1 MLGIGGCYRNS
12 SMIAKPSIAF
22 NDFSGTAK
30 DVTARSV
37 NGRNIL
43 SVRAQQSK
51 IVTPAQ
57 AVSRNKL
64 SKISRAYKQLSDSQ
78 MTAWGTLA
86 SHLKGI
92 STFGSPA
99 ELTPHNAFVRINS
112 NRAMVGMPLL
122 TEAPVYKA
130 DVPEV
135 EYEDFWITPE
145 RIVFMNVQQPSDNH
159 FLVVKMSP
167 AQSPGVTNGW
177 SKTVIVAP
185 GVDVEYGDVE
195 LTERYVDIKGFE
207 LEAGKKY
214 FCEFWWL
221 DSTTGFTGE
230 SMWVS
235 AICKETSVGY
245 DAPYV
250 PRAIVEIDEIYLEST
265 RNYISDTAIGFSKG
279 STMVNA
285 KFHYEFRNTRVN
297 AYYEL
302 DNVPDSVPN
311 CRIFVLGR
319 GTRLSPRSVNMI
331 RVDFTPKEEYFE
343 VQVCPEIY
351 RAEHYYDVFDTTI
364 AIKK

>member
-1 MLGIGGCYRNS
+1 
-12 SMIAKPSIAF
+12 MIAKPSIAF

-43 SVRAQQSK
+43 SVRAQHSK

-135 EYEDFWITPE
+135 LYEDLWISPDM
-145 RIVFMNVQQPSDNH
+145 IVFTGLEVPSDTYR
-159 FLVVKMSP
+159 LVVKMSP
-167 AQSPGVTNGW
+167 AQSPGTSSGW

-185 GVDVEYGDVE
+185 GIVDDWGEANITK
-195 LTERYVDIKGFE
+195 LFTETIGVAPQAGMKYY
-207 LEAGKKY
+207 LE
-214 FCEFWWL
+214 CWWL
-221 DSTTGFTGE
+221 DTETGFTGE
-230 SMWVS
+230 SMWIS
-235 AICKETSVGY
+235 AICKEGSTAY
-245 DAPYV
+245 NEAYV
-250 PRAIVEIDEIYLEST
+250 PRARFTQDDVTEESYGEGLDFELSPGSAICSVDAILYGENNVACSTFFLAKEPKNFIEGKTMILARGTAENNYSPQTYCIDVMKWIGEYEISFKH
-265 RNYISDTAIGFSKG
+265 RGG
-279 STMVNA
+279 
-285 KFHYEFRNTRVN
+285 HYEKPSEVHTTGV
-297 AYYEL
+297 
-302 DNVPDSVPN
+302 
-311 CRIFVLGR
+311 FVDR
-319 GTRLSPRSVNMI
+319 
-331 RVDFTPKEEYFE
+331 
-343 VQVCPEIY
+343 
-351 RAEHYYDVFDTTI
+351 
-364 AIKK
+364 

>member
-1 MLGIGGCYRNS
+1 
-12 SMIAKPSIAF
+12 
-22 NDFSGTAK
+22 
-30 DVTARSV
+30 
-37 NGRNIL
+37 
-43 SVRAQQSK
+43 
-51 IVTPAQ
+51 
-57 AVSRNKL
+57 
-64 SKISRAYKQLSDSQ
+64 
-78 MTAWGTLA
+78 
-86 SHLKGI
+86 
-92 STFGSPA
+92 
-99 ELTPHNAFVRINS
+99 
-112 NRAMVGMPLL
+112 
-122 TEAPVYKA
+122 
-130 DVPEV
+130 
-135 EYEDFWITPE
+135 
-145 RIVFMNVQQPSDNH
+145 MNVQQPSDNH

-265 RNYISDTAIGFSKG
+265 RNLISDTAIGFSKG

>member
-1 MLGIGGCYRNS
+1 
-12 SMIAKPSIAF
+12 MIAKPSIAF

-37 NGRNIL
+37 NGRNVL

-51 IVTPAQ
+51 VVTPAQ

-122 TEAPVYKA
+122 TEAPAYVA

-135 EYEDFWITPE
+135 EYEDFWIMPE

-185 GVDVEYGDVE
+185 GVDVEYGDVD
-195 LTERYVDIKGFE
+195 LTERYVNIKGFE
-207 LEAGKKY
+207 LIPGQKY

-230 SMWVS
+230 R
-235 AICKETSVGY
+235 ALY
-245 DAPYV
+245 FAPF
-250 PRAIVEIDEIYLEST
+250 
-265 RNYISDTAIGFSKG
+265 GF
-279 STMVNA
+279 N
-285 KFHYEFRNTRVN
+285 
-297 AYYEL
+297 
-302 DNVPDSVPN
+302 
-311 CRIFVLGR
+311 
-319 GTRLSPRSVNMI
+319 
-331 RVDFTPKEEYFE
+331 
-343 VQVCPEIY
+343 
-351 RAEHYYDVFDTTI
+351 I
-364 AIKK
+364 APIL

>member
-1 MLGIGGCYRNS
+1 
-12 SMIAKPSIAF
+12 MIAKPSIAF

-37 NGRNIL
+37 NGRNVL
-43 SVRAQQSK
+43 SVRAQRSK
-51 IVTPAQ
+51 VVTPAQ

-64 SKISRAYKQLSDSQ
+64 SRISRAYKQLSDSQ

-122 TEAPVYKA
+122 TEAPVYVA

-135 EYEDFWITPE
+135 EYEDFWIMPE

-185 GVDVEYGDVE
+185 GVDVEYGDVD
-195 LTERYVDIKGFE
+195 LTERYVNIKGFE
-207 LEAGKKY
+207 LIPGQKY

-250 PRAIVEIDEIYLEST
+250 PRAIIEVDEAYDDFTRCYLGDMEV
-265 RNYISDTAIGFSKG
+265 GLVKG
-279 STMVNA
+279 SALANG
-285 KFHYEFRNTRVN
+285 KFIYEWRSTRVN
-297 AYYEL
+297 MYVE
-302 DNVPDSVPN
+302 DVTMPPG
-311 CRIFVLGR
+311 IFPCEMVFMGR
-319 GTRLSPRSVNMI
+319 GTKLDPMSINLVSVSIENYSKGTRMHI
-331 RVDFTPKEEYFE
+331 NVPSKRTE
-343 VQVCPEIY
+343 C
-351 RAEHYYDVFDTTI
+351 YYEVFDTCAVI
-364 AIKK
+364 E

>member
-1 MLGIGGCYRNS
+1 
-12 SMIAKPSIAF
+12 MIAKPSIAF

-37 NGRNIL
+37 NGRNVL

-122 TEAPVYKA
+122 TEAPVYKS

-135 EYEDFWITPE
+135 QYEDLWISPDA
-145 RIVFMNVQQPSDNH
+145 IVFTGLEVPSESYR
-159 FLVVKMSP
+159 LVVKMSP
-167 AQSPGVTNGW
+167 AQSPGTTNGW
-177 SKTVIVAP
+177 SKTVVVAP
-185 GVDVEYGDVE
+185 GIVPDWGDADVTKLY
-195 LTERYVDIKGFE
+195 TETICVTP
-207 LEAGKKY
+207 EAGKKY
-214 FCEFWWL
+214 YLECWWL
-221 DSTTGFTGE
+221 DTETGFTGE

-235 AICKETSVGY
+235 AVCKTGSTAYNTE
-245 DAPYV
+245 YV
-250 PRAIVEIDEIYLEST
+250 PRVRLTDENIEYNEGVSDLDMEFSPGSAICSIKARLNGHSNVASSKFTTKRFPEKIITGTGYMLARCTEENDYLPQSYEIQIYEDKWDKELRVSFMHRGCSYEIPA
-265 RNYISDTAIGFSKG
+265 DAIG
-279 STMVNA
+279 NA
-285 KFHYEFRNTRVN
+285 
-297 AYYEL
+297 
-302 DNVPDSVPN
+302 
-311 CRIFVLGR
+311 
-319 GTRLSPRSVNMI
+319 
-331 RVDFTPKEEYFE
+331 
-343 VQVCPEIY
+343 
-351 RAEHYYDVFDTTI
+351 VFF
-364 AIKK
+364 

>member
-1 MLGIGGCYRNS
+1 
-12 SMIAKPSIAF
+12 MIAKPSIAF

-37 NGRNIL
+37 NGRNVL

-51 IVTPAQ
+51 VVTPAQ

-122 TEAPVYKA
+122 TEAPAYVG

-135 EYEDFWITPE
+135 EYEDFWIMPE

-185 GVDVEYGDVE
+185 GVDVEYGDVD
-195 LTERYVDIKGFE
+195 LTERYVNIKGFE
-207 LEAGKKY
+207 LIPGQKY

-250 PRAIVEIDEIYLEST
+250 PRTIIEIDEAYDDFTRCYLGDVEV
-265 RNYISDTAIGFSKG
+265 GLVKG
-279 STMVNA
+279 SALANG
-285 KFHYEFRNTRVN
+285 KFIYEWRNTRVN
-297 AYYEL
+297 MYVEDVTL
-302 DNVPDSVPN
+302 PPG
-311 CRIFVLGR
+311 IFPCDMVFMGR
-319 GTRLSPRSVNMI
+319 GTKLDPRSINLISFSVENYSEGTRLQI
-331 RVDFTPKEEYFE
+331 DVPSSRT
-343 VQVCPEIY
+343 
-351 RAEHYYDVFDTTI
+351 EHYYEVFDTT
-364 AIKK
+364 AVTE

>member
-1 MLGIGGCYRNS
+1 MYRNRWLLRIY

-135 EYEDFWITPE
+135 LYEDLWISPDM
-145 RIVFMNVQQPSDNH
+145 IVFTGLEVPSETYR
-159 FLVVKMSP
+159 LVVKMSP
-167 AQSPGVTNGW
+167 AQSPGTSSGW

-185 GVDVEYGDVE
+185 GIVDDWGEANITK
-195 LTERYVDIKGFE
+195 LFTETIGVAPQEGLKYY
-207 LEAGKKY
+207 LE
-214 FCEFWWL
+214 CWWL
-221 DSTTGFTGE
+221 DTETGFTGE

-235 AICKETSVGY
+235 AICKEGSTAY
-245 DAPYV
+245 NEAYV
-250 PRAIVEIDEIYLEST
+250 PRARFTQDDVNEES
-265 RNYISDTAIGFSKG
+265 YGEGLDFELSPGSAICSVDAFLYGENGVACSTFFLAKEPKNFIKRK
-279 STMVNA
+279 TMVLARGTAENDYSPQTYCVDVLKWIGDYEILFKHRA
-285 KFHYEFRNTRVN
+285 GHYEKPSEVHTTGV
-297 AYYEL
+297 
-302 DNVPDSVPN
+302 
-311 CRIFVLGR
+311 FVDR
-319 GTRLSPRSVNMI
+319 
-331 RVDFTPKEEYFE
+331 
-343 VQVCPEIY
+343 
-351 RAEHYYDVFDTTI
+351 
-364 AIKK
+364 

>member
-1 MLGIGGCYRNS
+1 
-12 SMIAKPSIAF
+12 MIAKPSIAF

-37 NGRNIL
+37 NGRNVL

-51 IVTPAQ
+51 VVTPAQ

-122 TEAPVYKA
+122 TEAPAYVA

-135 EYEDFWITPE
+135 EYEDFWIMPE

-159 FLVVKMSP
+159 FLVVKMSQ

-185 GVDVEYGDVE
+185 GVDVEYGDVD
-195 LTERYVDIKGFE
+195 LTERYVNIKGFE
-207 LEAGKKY
+207 LIPGQKY

-250 PRAIVEIDEIYLEST
+250 PRTIIEIDEAYDDFTRCYLGDVEV
-265 RNYISDTAIGFSKG
+265 GLVKG
-279 STMVNA
+279 SALANG
-285 KFHYEFRNTRVN
+285 KFIYEWRNTRVN
-297 AYYEL
+297 MYVEDVTL
-302 DNVPDSVPN
+302 PPG
-311 CRIFVLGR
+311 IFPCDMVFMGR
-319 GTRLSPRSVNMI
+319 GTKLDPRSINLISFSVENYSEGTRLQI
-331 RVDFTPKEEYFE
+331 DVPSSRT
-343 VQVCPEIY
+343 
-351 RAEHYYDVFDTTI
+351 EHYYEVFDTT
-364 AIKK
+364 AVTE

>member
-1 MLGIGGCYRNS
+1 
-12 SMIAKPSIAF
+12 MIAKPSIAF

-37 NGRNIL
+37 NGRNVL

-122 TEAPVYKA
+122 TEAPAYVG

-135 EYEDFWITPE
+135 EYEDFWIMPE

-185 GVDVEYGDVE
+185 GVDVEYGDVD
-195 LTERYVDIKGFE
+195 LTERYVNIKGFE
-207 LEAGKKY
+207 LIPGQKY

-250 PRAIVEIDEIYLEST
+250 PRTIIEIDEAYDDFTRCYLGDVEV
-265 RNYISDTAIGFSKG
+265 GLVKG
-279 STMVNA
+279 SALANG
-285 KFHYEFRNTRVN
+285 KFIYEWRNTRVN
-297 AYYEL
+297 MYVEDVTL
-302 DNVPDSVPN
+302 PPG
-311 CRIFVLGR
+311 IFPCDMVFMGR
-319 GTRLSPRSVNMI
+319 GTKLDPRSINLISFSVENYSEGTRLQI
-331 RVDFTPKEEYFE
+331 DVPSSRT
-343 VQVCPEIY
+343 
-351 RAEHYYDVFDTTI
+351 EHYYEVFDTT
-364 AIKK
+364 AITE

>member
-1 MLGIGGCYRNS
+1 
-12 SMIAKPSIAF
+12 
-22 NDFSGTAK
+22 
-30 DVTARSV
+30 
-37 NGRNIL
+37 
-43 SVRAQQSK
+43 
-51 IVTPAQ
+51 
-57 AVSRNKL
+57 
-64 SKISRAYKQLSDSQ
+64 
-78 MTAWGTLA
+78 
-86 SHLKGI
+86 
-92 STFGSPA
+92 
-99 ELTPHNAFVRINS
+99 
-112 NRAMVGMPLL
+112 
-122 TEAPVYKA
+122 VYKA

-250 PRAIVEIDEIYLEST
+250 PRAIVEIDEMYLEST

>member
-1 MLGIGGCYRNS
+1 
-12 SMIAKPSIAF
+12 MIAKPSIAF

-37 NGRNIL
+37 NGRNVL

-51 IVTPAQ
+51 VVTPAQ

-122 TEAPVYKA
+122 TEAPAYVG

-135 EYEDFWITPE
+135 EYEDFWIMPE

-185 GVDVEYGDVE
+185 GVDVEYGDVD
-195 LTERYVDIKGFE
+195 LTERYVNIKGFE
-207 LEAGKKY
+207 LIPGQKY

-250 PRAIVEIDEIYLEST
+250 PRTIIEIDEAYDDFTRCYLGDVEV
-265 RNYISDTAIGFSKG
+265 GLVKG
-279 STMVNA
+279 SALANG
-285 KFHYEFRNTRVN
+285 KFIYEWRNTRVN
-297 AYYEL
+297 MYVEDVTL
-302 DNVPDSVPN
+302 PPG
-311 CRIFVLGR
+311 IFPCDMVFMGR
-319 GTRLSPRSVNMI
+319 GTKLDPRSINLISFSVENYSEGTRLQI
-331 RVDFTPKEEYFE
+331 DVPSSRT
-343 VQVCPEIY
+343 
-351 RAEHYYDVFDTTI
+351 EHYYEVFDTT
-364 AIKK
+364 AITE

>member
-1 MLGIGGCYRNS
+1 
-12 SMIAKPSIAF
+12 MIAKPSIAF

-122 TEAPVYKA
+122 TEAPVYMA

-135 EYEDFWITPE
+135 LYDDLWISPDM
-145 RIVFMNVQQPSDNH
+145 IVFTGLEVPSDTYR
-159 FLVVKMSP
+159 LVVKMSP
-167 AQSPGVTNGW
+167 AQSPGTTSGW

-185 GVDVEYGDVE
+185 GIVDDWGEANITK
-195 LTERYVDIKGFE
+195 LFTETIGVAPQAGMKYY
-207 LEAGKKY
+207 LE
-214 FCEFWWL
+214 CWWL
-221 DSTTGFTGE
+221 DTETGFTGE
-230 SMWVS
+230 SMWIS
-235 AICKETSVGY
+235 SICKEGSTAY
-245 DAPYV
+245 NETYV
-250 PRAIVEIDEIYLEST
+250 PRARFTQDDVTEESYGEGLDFELSPGSAICSVDAFLYGENGVACSTFFLAKEPKNFIEGKTMILARGTAENDYSPQTYCVDVLKWIGNYEISFKH
-265 RNYISDTAIGFSKG
+265 RAG
-279 STMVNA
+279 
-285 KFHYEFRNTRVN
+285 HYEKPSEVHTTGV
-297 AYYEL
+297 
-302 DNVPDSVPN
+302 
-311 CRIFVLGR
+311 FVDR
-319 GTRLSPRSVNMI
+319 
-331 RVDFTPKEEYFE
+331 
-343 VQVCPEIY
+343 
-351 RAEHYYDVFDTTI
+351 
-364 AIKK
+364 

>member
-1 MLGIGGCYRNS
+1 
-12 SMIAKPSIAF
+12 MIAKPSIAF

-135 EYEDFWITPE
+135 LYEDLWIAPE
-145 RIVFMNVQQPSDNH
+145 AIVFTGLEVPSETYR
-159 FLVVKMSP
+159 LVVKMSP
-167 AQSPGVTNGW
+167 AQSPGTSSGW

-185 GVDVEYGDVE
+185 GVVSDWGDADITK
-195 LTERYVDIKGFE
+195 LFTETIGVAPQEGFKYY
-207 LEAGKKY
+207 LE
-214 FCEFWWL
+214 CWWL
-221 DSTTGFTGE
+221 DTETGFTGE
-230 SMWVS
+230 SMMIS
-235 AICKETSVGY
+235 AICKTTSTAYNKEYAPRVKFTDEMIANEENFTLEMDLELSRGSSIMSVEALLNIDDVASYFDDAFKVVPPGFKEGY
-245 DAPYV
+245 TMVYSRSSERPDFKPGLISV
-250 PRAIVEIDEIYLEST
+250 SLEDDYYKGPS
-265 RNYISDTAIGFSKG
+265 YGFSHRAGGWEDKVEVFG
-279 STMVNA
+279 TGA
-285 KFHYEFRNTRVN
+285 
-297 AYYEL
+297 
-302 DNVPDSVPN
+302 
-311 CRIFVLGR
+311 FVR
-319 GTRLSPRSVNMI
+319 
-331 RVDFTPKEEYFE
+331 
-343 VQVCPEIY
+343 
-351 RAEHYYDVFDTTI
+351 
-364 AIKK
+364 

>member
-1 MLGIGGCYRNS
+1 
-12 SMIAKPSIAF
+12 MIAKPSIAF

-122 TEAPVYKA
+122 TEAPAYVA

-135 EYEDFWITPE
+135 EYEDFWIMPE

-185 GVDVEYGDVE
+185 GVDVEYGDVD
-195 LTERYVDIKGFE
+195 LTERYVNIKGFE
-207 LEAGKKY
+207 LIPGQKY

-250 PRAIVEIDEIYLEST
+250 PRTIIEIDEAYDDFTRCYLGDVEV
-265 RNYISDTAIGFSKG
+265 GLVKG
-279 STMVNA
+279 SALANG
-285 KFHYEFRNTRVN
+285 KFIYEWRNTRVN
-297 AYYEL
+297 MYVEDVTL
-302 DNVPDSVPN
+302 PPG
-311 CRIFVLGR
+311 IFPCDMVFMGR
-319 GTRLSPRSVNMI
+319 GTKLDPRSINLISFSVENYSEGTRLQI
-331 RVDFTPKEEYFE
+331 DVPSSRT
-343 VQVCPEIY
+343 
-351 RAEHYYDVFDTTI
+351 EHYYEVFDTT
-364 AIKK
+364 AITE

>member
-1 MLGIGGCYRNS
+1 
-12 SMIAKPSIAF
+12 MIAKPSIAF

-37 NGRNIL
+37 NGRNVL

-51 IVTPAQ
+51 VVTPAQ

-122 TEAPVYKA
+122 TEAPAYVA

-135 EYEDFWITPE
+135 EYEDFWIMPE

-185 GVDVEYGDVE
+185 GVDVEYGDVD
-195 LTERYVDIKGFE
+195 LTERYVNIKGFE
-207 LEAGKKY
+207 LIPGQKY

-250 PRAIVEIDEIYLEST
+250 PRAIIEIDEAYDDYTRCYLGDMEV
-265 RNYISDTAIGFSKG
+265 GLVKG
-279 STMVNA
+279 SALANG
-285 KFHYEFRNTRVN
+285 KFIYEWRSTRVN
-297 AYYEL
+297 MYVTPETF
-302 DNVPDSVPN
+302 PPG
-311 CRIFVLGR
+311 IFPCDMVFMGR
-319 GTRLSPRSVNMI
+319 GTKLDPMSINLVSVSVDNYSEGTRLHINVPSCR
-331 RVDFTPKEEYFE
+331 T
-343 VQVCPEIY
+343 
-351 RAEHYYDVFDTTI
+351 EHYYEVFDTT
-364 AIKK
+364 AITE

>member
-1 MLGIGGCYRNS
+1 MYRNRWLLRIY

-195 LTERYVDIKGFE
+195 LTKRYVDIKGFE

-250 PRAIVEIDEIYLEST
+250 PRAIVEIDEMYLEST

>member
-1 MLGIGGCYRNS
+1 
-12 SMIAKPSIAF
+12 MIAKPSIAF

-122 TEAPVYKA
+122 TEAPAYVA

-135 EYEDFWITPE
+135 EYEDFWIMPE

-185 GVDVEYGDVE
+185 GVDVEYGDVD
-195 LTERYVDIKGFE
+195 LTERYVNIKGFE
-207 LEAGKKY
+207 LIPGQKY

-250 PRAIVEIDEIYLEST
+250 PRTIIEIDEAYDDFTRCYLGDAEV
-265 RNYISDTAIGFSKG
+265 GLVKG
-279 STMVNA
+279 SALANG
-285 KFHYEFRNTRVN
+285 KFIYEWRNTRVN
-297 AYYEL
+297 MYVEDVTL
-302 DNVPDSVPN
+302 PPG
-311 CRIFVLGR
+311 IFPCDMVFMGR
-319 GTRLSPRSVNMI
+319 GTKLDPRSINLISFSVENYSEGTRLQI
-331 RVDFTPKEEYFE
+331 DVPSSRT
-343 VQVCPEIY
+343 
-351 RAEHYYDVFDTTI
+351 EHYYEVFDTT
-364 AIKK
+364 AVTE

>member
-1 MLGIGGCYRNS
+1 
-12 SMIAKPSIAF
+12 MIAKPSIAF

-37 NGRNIL
+37 NGRNVL

-51 IVTPAQ
+51 VVTPAQ

-122 TEAPVYKA
+122 TEAPAYVA

-135 EYEDFWITPE
+135 EYEDFWIMPE
-145 RIVFMNVQQPSDNH
+145 RIVFLNVQQPSDNH

-185 GVDVEYGDVE
+185 GVDVEYGDVD

-207 LEAGKKY
+207 LIPGQKY

-235 AICKETSVGY
+235 AICKDTSVGY

-250 PRAIVEIDEIYLEST
+250 PRTIIEIDEAYDDFTRCYLGDVEV
-265 RNYISDTAIGFSKG
+265 GLVKG
-279 STMVNA
+279 SALANG
-285 KFHYEFRNTRVN
+285 KFIYEWRNTRVN
-297 AYYEL
+297 MYVEDVTL
-302 DNVPDSVPN
+302 PPG
-311 CRIFVLGR
+311 IFPCDMVFMGR
-319 GTRLSPRSVNMI
+319 GTKLDPRSINLISFSVENYSEGTRLQI
-331 RVDFTPKEEYFE
+331 DVPSSRT
-343 VQVCPEIY
+343 
-351 RAEHYYDVFDTTI
+351 EHYYEVFDTT
-364 AIKK
+364 AITE

>member
-1 MLGIGGCYRNS
+1 
-12 SMIAKPSIAF
+12 MIAKPSIAF

-37 NGRNIL
+37 NGRNVL

-122 TEAPVYKA
+122 TEAPAYVG

-135 EYEDFWITPE
+135 EYEDFWIMPE
-145 RIVFMNVQQPSDNH
+145 RIVFLNVQQPSDNH

-185 GVDVEYGDVE
+185 GVDVEYGDVD
-195 LTERYVDIKGFE
+195 LTERYVNIKGFE
-207 LEAGKKY
+207 LIPGQKY

-250 PRAIVEIDEIYLEST
+250 PRTIIEIDEAYDDFTRCYLG
-265 RNYISDTAIGFSKG
+265 DVVVGLVKG
-279 STMVNA
+279 SALANG
-285 KFHYEFRNTRVN
+285 KFIYEWRNTRVN
-297 AYYEL
+297 MYVEDVTL
-302 DNVPDSVPN
+302 PPG
-311 CRIFVLGR
+311 IFPCDMVFMGR
-319 GTRLSPRSVNMI
+319 GTKLDPRSINLISFSVENYSEGTRLQI
-331 RVDFTPKEEYFE
+331 DVPSSRT
-343 VQVCPEIY
+343 
-351 RAEHYYDVFDTTI
+351 EHYYEVFDTT
-364 AIKK
+364 AVTE

>member
-1 MLGIGGCYRNS
+1 
-12 SMIAKPSIAF
+12 MIAKPSIAF

-37 NGRNIL
+37 NGRNVL

-51 IVTPAQ
+51 VVTPAQ

-122 TEAPVYKA
+122 TEAPAYVA

-135 EYEDFWITPE
+135 EYEDFWIMPE
-145 RIVFMNVQQPSDNH
+145 RIVFLNVQQPSDNH

-185 GVDVEYGDVE
+185 GVDVEYGDVD

-207 LEAGKKY
+207 LIPGQKY

-250 PRAIVEIDEIYLEST
+250 PRTIIEIDEAYDDFTRCYLGDVEV
-265 RNYISDTAIGFSKG
+265 GLVKG
-279 STMVNA
+279 SALANG
-285 KFHYEFRNTRVN
+285 KFIYEWRNTRVN
-297 AYYEL
+297 MYVEDVTL
-302 DNVPDSVPN
+302 PPG
-311 CRIFVLGR
+311 IFPCDMVFMGR
-319 GTRLSPRSVNMI
+319 GTKLDPRSINLISFSVENYSEGTRLQI
-331 RVDFTPKEEYFE
+331 DVPSSRT
-343 VQVCPEIY
+343 
-351 RAEHYYDVFDTTI
+351 EHYYEVFDTT
-364 AIKK
+364 AITE

>member
-1 MLGIGGCYRNS
+1 
-12 SMIAKPSIAF
+12 MIAKPSIAF

-99 ELTPHNAFVRINS
+99 ELTPHNAFVGINS

-122 TEAPVYKA
+122 TEAPAYVG

-135 EYEDFWITPE
+135 EYEDFWIMPE

-185 GVDVEYGDVE
+185 GVDVEYGDVD
-195 LTERYVDIKGFE
+195 LTERYVNIKGFE
-207 LEAGKKY
+207 LIPGQKY

-250 PRAIVEIDEIYLEST
+250 PRTIIEIDEAYDDFTRCYLGDVEV
-265 RNYISDTAIGFSKG
+265 GLVKG
-279 STMVNA
+279 SALANG
-285 KFHYEFRNTRVN
+285 KFIYEWRNTRVN
-297 AYYEL
+297 MYVEDVTL
-302 DNVPDSVPN
+302 PPG
-311 CRIFVLGR
+311 IFPCDMVFMGR
-319 GTRLSPRSVNMI
+319 GTKLDPRSINLISFSVENYSEGTRLQI
-331 RVDFTPKEEYFE
+331 DVPSSRT
-343 VQVCPEIY
+343 
-351 RAEHYYDVFDTTI
+351 EHYYEVFDTT
-364 AIKK
+364 AVTE